1 MRKCGS
7 GLSFKHAVGVCV
19 NGGLLTREKTEENV
33 KRHMTVP
40 GKENKETLVPVQAT
54 KSLSEL
60 EKAIAEARKQC
71 DEATAGECAAAWDTV
86 EELSAAIAHKK
97 AAVSCDPLAL
107 AIPRCI
113 NNYLQA
119 QQL

>member
-1 MRKCGS
+1 MQ
-7 GLSFKHAVGVCV
+7 V
-19 NGGLLTREKTEENV
+19 
-33 KRHMTVP
+33 
-40 GKENKETLVPVQAT
+40 T

-97 AAVSCDPLAL
+97 AAVSTPLPCSP
-107 AIPRCI
+107 IPSL
-113 NNYLQA
+113 NNVAVSVDSARLMA
-119 QQL
+119 DCCHH